1 MARRILYTTC
11 LSAFIVMVGI
21 GIIAPLL
28 PTFAEELG
36 ASGIWIGII
45 FSAYSLSRFIFLPIA
60 GNMSDKYGRKKVIS
74 IGLLFYALVS
84 FLYIFSYTPEE
95 LSLVR
100 LIHGVTSALIIPVA
114 MAYTAEISP
123 PGKEGE
129 FMGHFNRCIFFGLAC
144 GPLIGGVLS
153 EMVGVRYTFLSLSLM
168 GFITLL
174 LVIFTFPQGKSSK
187 KRERSFLSSINEPR
201 VRLAFI
207 FRFFNSMGRGSV
219 LSFLPLYLGLV
230 GFSKFSIGLL
240 LSINLFTSAI
250 IQPTSGKLSDKI
262 GPLYPVTFSTLI
274 GALILYSLPR
284 MENYYILIFLS
295 FMLGITSALSIPA
308 IGAIIAAEGKNHGG
322 MGGLMGS
329 LAASKSLGR
338 IAGPIISGIIYDLLG
353 AGLYGL
359 RGAFT
364 VAAALSLISALIF
377 WIGLHRADGR

>member
-1 MARRILYTTC
+1 MARSALYTTC
-11 LSAFIVMVGI
+11 ISAFIVMVGI

-45 FSAYSLSRFIFLPIA
+45 FSAYSFSRFIFLPIA
-60 GNMSDKYGRKKVIS
+60 GNLSDRYGRKKVIS

-100 LIHGVTSALIIPVA
+100 LIHGITSALIIPVA

-123 PGKEGE
+123 PGKEGQ
-129 FMGHFNRCIFFGLAC
+129 FMGHFNRCIFLGLAC

-153 EMVGVRYTFLSLSLM
+153 EIVGVRYTFLSLSVM
-168 GFITLL
+168 GFVTLL
-174 LVIFTFPQGKSSK
+174 LVSLTFPSEMSIK
-187 KRERSFLSSINEPR
+187 KRERSFLSSVKEPK
-201 VRLAFI
+201 VKMAFI

-219 LSFLPLYLGLV
+219 LSFLPLYLGMI

-262 GPLYPVTFSTLI
+262 GPIYPVTFSTLL
-274 GALILYSLPR
+274 GAATLFLLPR
-284 MENYYILIFLS
+284 IDNYYILIFLS

-308 IGAIIAAEGKNHGG
+308 IGAIIATEGKNHGG
-322 MGGLMGS
+322 MGELMGS

-338 IAGPIISGIIYDLLG
+338 IAGPIISGIIYDIMG

-359 RGAFT
+359 RSAFT
-364 VAAALSLISALIF
+364 VAATLSVVSAVIF
-377 WIGLHRADGR
+377 WIGVHKADR